1 MTGQIPKLKHT
12 RSGHNSSPAWDSL
25 MENNTQNMWTLLVID
40 LCEPLINIWVSS
52 LRFGSYMLS
61 WMNFL
66 ILLLVYLSSVYF
78 TLLSSNLFLSCGGRK
93 RTIPLQTDH
102 REVRKED
109 ALIICCTD
117 LQISSLC
124 LDVLALEEGL
134 RVGVSKTVLVPERAG
149 GLQKLSL
156 CGALVV
162 SKESWEKNKT
172 EYVVLTTKN
181 RSSIQLW
188 NE

>member
-12 RSGHNSSPAWDSL
+12 RSGHNSSRDVCSPAWDSL
-25 MENNTQNMWTLLVID
+25 IENNTQNTWTLLVID
-40 LCEPLINIWVSS
+40 LFEPLINIWVSS

-93 RTIPLQTDH
+93 RTIPLQTEH

-109 ALIICCTD
+109 ALMNLLHRSAD
-117 LQISSLC
+117 LLTLFGCSGSGGGPQSWCEQNGIGPW
-124 LDVLALEEGL
+124 A
-134 RVGVSKTVLVPERAG
+134 RWPPSKTQPVRCSCRRQRILG
-149 GLQKLSL
+149 KKQ
-156 CGALVV
+156 
-162 SKESWEKNKT
+162 N
-172 EYVVLTTKN
+172 
-181 RSSIQLW
+181 
-188 NE
+188 